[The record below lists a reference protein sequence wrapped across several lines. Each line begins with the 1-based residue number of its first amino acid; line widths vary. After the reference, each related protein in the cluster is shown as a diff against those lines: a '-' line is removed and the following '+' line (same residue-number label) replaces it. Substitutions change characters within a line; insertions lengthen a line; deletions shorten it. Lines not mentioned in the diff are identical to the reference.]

1 MGKYILDDIVTIIVL
16 YNCSCLE
23 STSYKNLK
31 ENGVRVIVCDNSTR
45 DYGNKNIVESD
56 GYIYINMNGNKGLS
70 KAYNAALNQISDDCQ
85 FICLFDDDTNISKE
99 YFDKSL
105 EYMNVEEADIFLP
118 IVKTE
123 TKVLSPCQFKNKK
136 VIEVRNSNEIDK
148 KYISGINSGIIIRK
162 TVFDDFKYNENI
174 FLDYIDHYFMKEMV
188 KRHKEIKIMEDN
200 ILYQDFSI
208 ENNTLES
215 AYKRLCILNHDLK
228 EFYRGD
234 YLTYFIQ
241 ITAYKLVMI
250 KKFKTLKFFYLKNID
265 SL

>member
-1 MGKYILDDIVTIIVL
+1 M
-16 YNCSCLE
+16 
-23 STSYKNLK
+23 
-31 ENGVRVIVCDNSTR
+31 
-45 DYGNKNIVESD
+45 
-56 GYIYINMNGNKGLS
+56 
-70 KAYNAALNQISDDCQ
+70 
-85 FICLFDDDTNISKE
+85 
-99 YFDKSL
+99 
-105 EYMNVEEADIFLP
+105 
-118 IVKTE
+118 
-123 TKVLSPCQFKNKK
+123 
-136 VIEVRNSNEIDK
+136 
-148 KYISGINSGIIIRK
+148 IIRK

>member
-1 MGKYILDDIVTIIVL
+1 
-16 YNCSCLE
+16 
-23 STSYKNLK
+23 
-31 ENGVRVIVCDNSTR
+31 
-45 DYGNKNIVESD
+45 
-56 GYIYINMNGNKGLS
+56 
-70 KAYNAALNQISDDCQ
+70 
-85 FICLFDDDTNISKE
+85 
-99 YFDKSL
+99 
-105 EYMNVEEADIFLP
+105 
-118 IVKTE
+118 
-123 TKVLSPCQFKNKK
+123 
-136 VIEVRNSNEIDK
+136 
-148 KYISGINSGIIIRK
+148 
-162 TVFDDFKYNENI
+162 
-174 FLDYIDHYFMKEMV
+174 MKEMV

>member
-1 MGKYILDDIVTIIVL
+1 
-16 YNCSCLE
+16 
-23 STSYKNLK
+23 
-31 ENGVRVIVCDNSTR
+31 
-45 DYGNKNIVESD
+45 
-56 GYIYINMNGNKGLS
+56 MNGNKGLS

-148 KYISGINSGIIIRK
+148 KYISGINSGMIIRK

-188 KRHKEIKIMEDN
+188 KRHKEIKI
-200 ILYQDFSI
+200 L
-208 ENNTLES
+208 
-215 AYKRLCILNHDLK
+215 
-228 EFYRGD
+228 
-234 YLTYFIQ
+234 
-241 ITAYKLVMI
+241 
-250 KKFKTLKFFYLKNID
+250 
-265 SL
+265 